1 MLRGHLRMLLVLII
15 LTFLAGCATLPQK
28 ADESKIQSLKNQ
40 ISLLEAE
47 IVKKDIEIANLTNVL
62 EKEKQE
68 KEALLATLNKQKQ
81 TKKDLSEGVQ
91 GEIKKT
97 RGETYY
103 KSVIKVQTALR
114 NAGFDAGVID
124 GKMGPRTR
132 QALKEFQSSH
142 GLPASGRLD
151 KQTWGLLQEYLEGKK

>member
-1 MLRGHLRMLLVLII
+1 MSAKFIETLTILAFLISM
-15 LTFLAGCATLPQK
+15 AGCATTPK
-28 ADESKIQSLKNQ
+28 KPHESKIKALENR

-47 IVKKDIEIANLTNVL
+47 VLKKDSQIINLTHAL

-68 KEALLATLNKQKQ
+68 KEELLATVNEQKEMI
-81 TKKDLSEGVQ
+81 EGLTEAIQ
-91 GEIKKT
+91 EQERKT
-97 RGETYY
+97 RSKTYY

-132 QALKEFQSSH
+132 KALKEFQSSH

-151 KQTWGLLQEYLEGKK
+151 KQTWGLLQKYLDGKK

>member
-1 MLRGHLRMLLVLII
+1 MLKSYLKMLFVLIN

-28 ADESKIQSLKNQ
+28 ADESKIQSLKNR

-47 IVKKDIEIANLTNVL
+47 IVKKDTEIINLTNVL

-68 KEALLATLNKQKQ
+68 KERLLVTLNKQKQ
-81 TKKDLSEGVQ
+81 TIKDLSEAVQ
-91 GEIKKT
+91 EEIKKT
-97 RGETYY
+97 RGKTYY

-114 NAGFDAGVID
+114 NAGFDVGLID

-132 QALKEFQSSH
+132 KALKEFQEAN
-142 GLPASGRLD
+142 GLPADGRLD
-151 KQTWGLLQEYLEGKK
+151 KQTWELLKEYVESKN